1 MKDNFK
7 YKNWDLQNYIELER
21 KAKNLTENDLENV
34 SGGIMNR
41 KLAASVLTG
50 LSILTV
56 SSNFTETTAATQ
68 LHQQQLFKMKSK
80 IKMLI
85 LK

>member
-41 KLAASVLTG
+41 KLAASVLIG
-50 LSILTV
+50 LSVLTA
-56 SSNFTETTAATQ
+56 SNNLAKANENTPLVATTSQ
-68 LHQQQLFKMKSK
+68 SEVKNQNVNFK
-80 IKMLI
+80 
-85 LK
+85 